1 MQMVG
6 SSFGHHKRSE
16 YLRSKV
22 GLQVVGLLRGVGVEK
37 GLLFC
42 FDGRCRVLFKVGAFR
57 VYSYLLVHFTDFES
71 LDGKIS
77 RVLNCRC
84 GIYFI
89 YAYSSSNR
97 IGEFNTRQ
105 LNSYTYKREHS
116 GVWVRLVF

>member
-42 FDGRCRVLFKVGAFR
+42 FDGRCRVLFKVGASESILIFWCT
-57 VYSYLLVHFTDFES
+57 SLILSLLM
-71 LDGKIS
+71 GK
-77 RVLNCRC
+77 
-84 GIYFI
+84 
-89 YAYSSSNR
+89 
-97 IGEFNTRQ
+97 
-105 LNSYTYKREHS
+105 
-116 GVWVRLVF
+116 LVEY